1 MKKLLSI
8 ILCLSLLFA
17 VAAPASAA
25 AITPTCVGSQIPIVF
40 IAGDGEPIYDENDK
54 QILKISE
61 NGLLGLFDKSKDETD
76 GEEADNSELYQSV
89 ANVLMP
95 FLVDG
100 LLKDNWQPYFDHLEK
115 EIGDLFA
122 ESRLDNNGNAPAGTG
137 ISSARR
143 ATVAYDRTHNKK
155 GSKVMEDKVINTAN
169 CMFVGLGS
177 YDEYRKMNPYSS
189 DHYEFIYEKGKITS
203 IEVYNGSEREAV
215 YAITHEGGKIT
226 KIAYT
231 PFGSQSTETHPLPS
245 CVLDLGLPVQKGLNG
260 LNGPKATAYEYEF
273 EWSGKN
279 VKHCTYRSANY
290 IEERFF
296 TYDKMLNPLCGLW
309 EIDGLDFQMMVSKNN
324 VSRVEIHSDNSI
336 RIMDYSYSYQG
347 DVPTVATGTSTSS
360 SATDRMTYSLSII
373 YDYQ

>member
-1 MKKLLSI
+1 MLSRTPFFFHLKILIFFVFLQIEFVINVMNMKTLKFLVSVVA
-8 ILCLSLLFA
+8 LCALTVSCTKEGKYG
-17 VAAPASAA
+17 PK
-25 AITPTCVGSQIPIVF
+25 
-40 IAGDGEPIYDENDK
+40 K
-54 QILKISE
+54 QISKITHTYSYKSE
-61 NGLLGLFDKSKDETD
+61 YWDGNSWVVAEEYNGDD
-76 GEEADNSELYQSV
+76 GNEV
-89 ANVLMP
+89 W
-95 FLVDG
+95 
-100 LLKDNWQPYFDHLEK
+100 NWKGKQLESIDYYHEGQLSYTEYFTYEK
-115 EIGDLFA
+115 N
-122 ESRLDNNGNAPAGTG
+122 RLA
-137 ISSARR
+137 S
-143 ATVAYDRTHNKK
+143 
-155 GSKVMEDKVINTAN
+155 INY
-169 CMFVGLGS
+169 GG
-177 YDEYRKMNPYSS
+177 S

-336 RIMDYSYSYQG
+336 SIMDYSYSYQG

-360 SATDRMTYSLSII
+360 SATDRMTYSLSTI